1 MASDLLDQL
10 AQSYVNAIVTGQ
22 REPNYLQVPYYLR
35 PPAEAL
41 NQNAMTN
48 GAISNA
54 SWLDFNPIAKSAIDT
69 FMEASGAA
77 PSARLVDRLVKLQSP
92 VLRPQSAYGWA
103 DWGAG
108 AAADTIQT
116 GLAGADLA
124 ALAPH
129 IGRRAANSLMN
140 ELGQVDVWHGSPY
153 RFDKVSHEKI
163 GTGEGA
169 QAFGWGTYY
178 TDEKDIAQHY
188 AGTIPKQ
195 PPQLLK
201 NEVDTIA
208 EVSKVVGEPEEN
220 ITSWLKNFGY
230 EKGDHQSLAW
240 ALKNAKTSS
249 ALDADTADKLVKTYD
264 VTSNSLYRAQLFPGK
279 DPSEYTFLDWYGK
292 PAVSDLNKIKLNIA
306 KNYSEKN
313 ELFKPLRDFVENL
326 KPIKSEN
333 DIDIGDTNIAG
344 GGVLRH
350 LYNQEDDKHFF
361 RLVQSGKT
369 FPLTFQEAKNL
380 LGTGSGEV
388 TNSLVYQKLSQ
399 ILGSDKEAS
408 LFLKRAGIDGIR
420 YPTET
425 LSGKSTKGGGAYNY
439 VVFDDKD
446 IRLVQRESGG
456 IIEDLLKNQ
465 K

>member
-1 MASDLLDQL
+1 MANDLLDQL

-22 REPNYLQVPYYLR
+22 REPNYLNVPYYLR

-41 NQNAMTN
+41 NQNALTN

-54 SWLDFNPIAKSAIDT
+54 SWLDFNPIAKSALDT

-92 VLRPQSAYGWA
+92 VLRPQSAYEWA

-140 ELGQVDVWHGSPY
+140 ELGQVDVWHGSPH
-153 RFDKVSHEKI
+153 RFDRMSHEKI

-178 TDEKDIAQHY
+178 TSEKDIADYYRTKNSGLLFPPKTYQFEYNGVNYSREGGKY
-188 AGTIPKQ
+188 AKGSGEIISKEEYGKAYSAAQ
-195 PPQLLK
+195 EKYYEDLK
-201 NEVDTIA
+201 NQ
-208 EVSKVVGEPEEN
+208 G
-220 ITSWLKNFGY
+220 
-230 EKGDHQSLAW
+230 
-240 ALKNAKTSS
+240 
-249 ALDADTADKLVKTYD
+249 
-264 VTSNSLYRAQLFPGK
+264 VTYRAQLFPGK

-306 KNYSEKN
+306 KKYSEKN

-369 FPLTFQEAKNL
+369 FQLTFQEAKNL

-408 LFLKRAGIDGIR
+408 LFLKSAGIDGIR

-425 LSGKSTKGGGAYNY
+425 LSGKGPKGGGAYNY
-439 VVFDDKD
+439 VVFDENDV
-446 IRLVQRESGG
+446 RLVQRESGG
-456 IIEDLLKNQ
+456 VVEDLLKNQ
-465 K
+465 Q